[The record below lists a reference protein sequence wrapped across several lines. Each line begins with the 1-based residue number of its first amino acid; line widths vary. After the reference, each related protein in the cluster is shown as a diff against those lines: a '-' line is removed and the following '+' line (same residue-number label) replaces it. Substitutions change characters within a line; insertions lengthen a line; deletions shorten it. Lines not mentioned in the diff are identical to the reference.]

1 MTLTMYDAADP
12 WAIPADAKIVAGYGD
27 GGDYNTLVARFPHA
41 QHFMIAT
48 NAAIAGDCLDC
59 ERGDADPSQ
68 APGWWAARVREGR
81 YRPCFYGSVDTYMP
95 AIVLYLERA
104 GIARSKYRLWVA
116 HWGQPPV
123 VPAGYDAIQYQPG
136 SNTGYD
142 TSALLDDF
150 FAPPA
155 PPSPPTLTT
164 LQREEL
170 GSMLLHL
177 PAIIGR
183 HGALTRN
190 ELGELQIM
198 YSHLGGIPQV
208 K

>member
-12 WAIPADAKIVAGYGD
+12 YAIPADAKIVAGYGD
-27 GGDYNTLVARFPHA
+27 GGDYNQLVARFPHA
-41 QHFMIAT
+41 THFMIST

-68 APGWWAARVREGR
+68 APAWWEDRVRAGA

-95 AIVLYLERA
+95 TIIAALERA
-104 GIARSKYRLWVA
+104 GIPRSRYRLWVA
-116 HWGQPPV
+116 HWGQPPE

-142 TSALLDDF
+142 TSVLLDSF
-150 FAPPA
+150 FAGPPA
-155 PPSPPTLTT
+155 PRPTLTT
-164 LQREEL
+164 LQKSEL
-170 GSMLLHL
+170 RTMAAHL
-177 PAIIGR
+177 PLICEHDGE
-183 HGALTRN
+183 LPVN
-190 ELGELQIM
+190 LLGELQIM
-198 YSHLGGIPQV
+198 YAHLGAIPDV